1 MTIRTPS
8 SPNRNVYPKSEQ
20 SRAPDALCAL
30 VRLLARLAAEDTIK
44 RTREEQS
51 AFPLT
56 LPIDSGATNDV

>member
-30 VRLLARLAAEDTIK
+30 VRLLAWLAAEDTIK
-44 RTREEQS
+44 CSRAEQS
-51 AFPLT
+51 AYPKT
-56 LPIDSGATNDV
+56 VPTDTGATNDV